1 MCDKF
6 TLCVIF
12 RITLWWQG
20 LMRNRWTTVYFIC
33 SVIFFLFKFI
43 VISRVP
49 YIQFCHP
56 MLAWQAIYLKYAE
69 QGNCST
75 TGTISSIVFPL
86 CEIPCVHLVL
96 LTSNTSSDRYL
107 LRCVLMLHHAHASM
121 LSSVHTGAVFFCF
134 VNDFAESSRTFY
146 QNNDVHNTRKTYCP
160 DRCDKSK

>member
-1 MCDKF
+1 M
-6 TLCVIF
+6 
-12 RITLWWQG
+12 
-20 LMRNRWTTVYFIC
+20 
-33 SVIFFLFKFI
+33 IFFPFKFI

-121 LSSVHTGAVFFCF
+121 LSSVHTGAVFLFFC
-134 VNDFAESSRTFY
+134 
-146 QNNDVHNTRKTYCP
+146 
-160 DRCDKSK
+160 